1 MSDETKRFDPL
12 GEDNE
17 IDELIRST
25 REEIERMDRL
35 YAGQPVTPEP
45 EAPKQEQKNGDAKTG
60 TAPPP
65 GTCALCPQRA
75 SAGRG

>member
-45 EAPKQEQKNGDAKTG
+45 EAPKQELKT
-60 TAPPP
+60 
-65 GTCALCPQRA
+65 
-75 SAGRG
+75 

>member
-35 YAGQPVTPEP
+35 YAGQPTMS
-45 EAPKQEQKNGDAKTG
+45 AHLQSRIRTSQS
-60 TAPPP
+60 
-65 GTCALCPQRA
+65 LCRKPTR
-75 SAGRG
+75 SAMLLLL

>member
-25 REEIERMDRL
+25 REEIERM
-35 YAGQPVTPEP
+35 E
-45 EAPKQEQKNGDAKTG
+45 EAYKTILKEDK
-60 TAPPP
+60 TKV
-65 GTCALCPQRA
+65 
-75 SAGRG
+75 